1 MAGQNEL
8 RAGLAHQRA
17 GRLDAAERCYLAA
30 IAAAPRFAEAQY
42 HLGVVLYARGSFPQ
56 AVTAFETAAGLDPGL
71 VNARL
76 WLAIILTRT
85 GDYARAGTELRTAID
100 AAPENVHAHRL
111 LGDLMRTQG
120 ELEAARQA
128 YLDALACDPDDQDA
142 RFGVAFVRLAKGE
155 LPDAWDDYE
164 FRKSKIGPS
173 PALMPLWNGED
184 IAGKT
189 VLVHGE
195 QGLGDA
201 IQFLRFVP
209 LLAARGAKVLAAV
222 PPPIMALT
230 ATVEGVA
237 GMVGPTTTLPR
248 FDFSCALPGLP
259 RLFRTTLETIPG
271 KVPYLRA
278 DAKRVAAWRER
289 LGETG
294 ALTVAIAWRGN
305 PGHPD
310 NYRRSIDAA
319 HLAPLFAV
327 PGVRF
332 LTVQKDD
339 ADAPA
344 ADSIERCG
352 AHDLDDIAAIL
363 SLADMTISV
372 DTIFCHLAGALGRP
386 VWTMLAV
393 SPDWR
398 WQTAGETTPWYPTM
412 RLFRQGAPGDWAGV
426 AARVAGALARLAAGD
441 DSHAAPASDV
451 PRVPVSWGELIDK
464 LTILE
469 IKRHRIPG
477 RKALANIARELSAL
491 EAVAR
496 PLLGG
501 GALMADVVARLRA
514 VNEKLWDIED
524 RIRQKEAKQEFDDE
538 FIALAR
544 SVYKTNDERTALKR
558 AINSHLSPGLNEEKQ
573 YAPY

>member
-17 GRLDAAERCYLAA
+17 GRLDAAERGYRAA
-30 IAAAPRFAEAQY
+30 IAAAPRFAEAHY
-42 HLGVVLYARGSFPQ
+42 HLGVVLHARDRFAE
-56 AVTAFETAAGLDPGL
+56 AVDAFETAAGFDPGL
-71 VNARL
+71 VNARI
-76 WLAIILTRT
+76 WLGIILTRT
-85 GDYARAGTELRTAID
+85 GDFARAENALRTAI
-100 AAPENVHAHRL
+100 AATPENVHAHRL
-111 LGDLMRTQG
+111 LGDLLRTQG
-120 ELEAARQA
+120 RLEEARRA
-128 YLDALACDPDDQDA
+128 YLDALAHDPADQDA

-173 PALMPLWNGED
+173 PALMPVWNGED
-184 IAGKT
+184 VTGKT

-201 IQFLRFVP
+201 VQFLRYVT
-209 LLAARGAKVLAAV
+209 LLAARGATILAAV

-230 ATVEGVA
+230 ASVDGVA
-237 GMVGPTTTLPR
+237 AMVGPTTTLPR

-271 KVPYLRA
+271 TVPYLRA
-278 DAKRVAAWRER
+278 DAARIAAWRKR

-294 ALTVAIAWRGN
+294 ELTVAIAWRGN

-310 NYRRSIDAA
+310 NYRRSIAPAD
-319 HLAPLFAV
+319 LAPVFRV

-344 ADSIERCG
+344 GENIRRLG
-352 AHDLDDIAAIL
+352 AGTLDDIAAIL
-363 SLADMTISV
+363 SIADLTISV
-372 DTIFCHLAGALGRP
+372 DTVFCHLAGALGRP
-386 VWTMLAV
+386 AWTLLAV

-398 WQTAGETTPWYPTM
+398 WQSTGDATPWYPTM
-412 RLFRQGAPGDWAGV
+412 RLFRQSVPGDWADV
-426 AARVAGALARLAAGD
+426 IARVARALASLARGGD
-441 DSHAAPASDV
+441 PHAAPFDV
-451 PRVPVSWGELIDK
+451 PQVPVSWGELIDK

-469 IKRHRIPG
+469 IKQRRIAAG
-477 RKALANIARELSAL
+477 QARASIVKELSAL
-491 EAVAR
+491 EAIAR
-496 PLLGG
+496 PVLGG
-501 GALMADVVARLRA
+501 AGPIAEVVARLKA

-524 RIRQKEAKQEFDDE
+524 RIRQKEAKQEFDNE

-544 SVYKTNDERTALKR
+544 SVYRTNDERSALKR
-558 AINSHLSPGLNEEKQ
+558 AINAHLSSELTEEKH